1 MKKVKNYIQAD
12 LAKKKIARYKYW
24 SIKDENGI
32 TICSCEDNNDE
43 KIDFSEMLD
52 KIILDNVDA
61 EVQVKYGTSEQSSRH
76 NPPFFIQINDS
87 IEWID
92 PEPDDTVTI
101 NGVAHKVDRNGNVN
115 INLASPEVV
124 QPQVIEPTIQI
135 DSFRQE
141 MDVQLQGIRREYELK
156 EEKWNMNMQN
166 KLMEQTIKFREM
178 MLSEREAR
186 IAEKEQNLA
195 AQQAQFEEREL
206 EIQDDVRTYLR
217 QVPTV
222 LGGLMKELL
231 TKPKEKPLSG
241 TEEVKKDPVK
251 RTKAEFSIQEDEPEE
266 VEELIAEDIPHHDE
280 EACQDELEVKQEQEI
295 IKEDENI

>member
-1 MKKVKNYIQAD
+1 MKKVKNYIDAE

-32 TICSCEDNNDE
+32 TICSCDDNNDE
-43 KIDFSEMLD
+43 RVAFCDMLD

-76 NPPFFIQINDS
+76 NPPFFIHINDT

-115 INLASPEVV
+115 INLAAPEVV
-124 QPQVIEPTIQI
+124 APQVLDPTFQI
-135 DSFRQE
+135 DTFRQE

-156 EEKWNMNMQN
+156 EDKWNMNMQN

-178 MLSEREAR
+178 MLSERETR
-186 IAEKEQNLA
+186 IAEKEQVLSS
-195 AQQAQFEEREL
+195 QQTQYDERE
-206 EIQDDVRTYLR
+206 EEVQDDVRAYLR

-222 LGGLMKELL
+222 LGGLIKELL
-231 TKPKEKPLSG
+231 VTQKENPLAGAKKPKREPVKRNKAKFSFEKEEQEEVEAIIPEERITQEELAEMLE
-241 TEEVKKDPVK
+241 TEEVQ
-251 RTKAEFSIQEDEPEE
+251 TETIQEDE
-266 VEELIAEDIPHHDE
+266 DI
-280 EACQDELEVKQEQEI
+280 
-295 IKEDENI
+295 